1 MKQSDSK
8 NIMKMWKIPDSHK
21 KYLEETSQM
30 YKEKHGM
37 FSSIPLI
44 CRGRKCPFFQTCT
57 VDPFARIE
65 NSRCLM
71 EVSAILSRF
80 ENYCSHFGISLEGD
94 YIESKDLVD
103 VSMIRDVIDAEIQI
117 IRADN
122 KIAISG
128 DFMAEHISQID
139 KKCKAYYEEIIHPAA
154 EYKNRLIESRH
165 KMLNKLNATRKDKS
179 DLLKNAN
186 NYSNKAQTI
195 VEVVKQKAGGSINLE
210 NIDEINNY
218 LSEFNNM
225 ESMEN
230 LENENKEIEKGE

>member
-1 MKQSDSK
+1 MKQSDCK

-44 CRGRKCPFFQTCT
+44 CRGSKCPFFKTCT

-80 ENYCSHFGISLEGD
+80 ESYCSHFGISLEED
-94 YIESKDLVD
+94 YINSKDLVD

-128 DFMAEHISQID
+128 DFMGEHIAQID
-139 KKCKAYYEEIIHPAA
+139 KKGKAYYEDIVHPAA
-154 EYKNRLIESRH
+154 EYKSRLIESRH
-165 KMLNKLNATRKDKS
+165 KMLNRLNATRKDKS
-179 DLLKNAN
+179 ELLKNTN
-186 NYSNKAQTI
+186 NYSDKANSI
-195 VEVVKQKAGGSINLE
+195 VDIVKAKAGGNLNLE
-210 NIDEINNY
+210 NVDEINNY

-225 ESMEN
+225 ESMETI
-230 LENENKEIEKGE
+230 ENEKIGKED